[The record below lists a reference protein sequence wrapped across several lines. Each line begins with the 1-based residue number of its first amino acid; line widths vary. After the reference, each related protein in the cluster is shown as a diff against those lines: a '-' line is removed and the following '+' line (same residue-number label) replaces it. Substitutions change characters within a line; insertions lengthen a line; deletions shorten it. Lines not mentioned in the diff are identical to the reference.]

1 MHCYITMKYIFISA
15 VIDKLTKG
23 KSRILSLSI
32 SIVLLILPLLNSKGL
47 ANIVIGKSITFVDF
61 LTLIVF
67 IYFAMNL
74 GFALLNK
81 GGKETNAQVSEAPKF
96 TTGNTIL
103 EKRNYTRV
111 KSNPKEVI
119 SSVIVTKGENKVKG
133 ERQEYFQNEKNEF
146 EKEYKGAFDNTIN
159 ADITDVKEI
168 EAWEETPLA
177 ETSTIFFNHY
187 RTRKYF

>member
-1 MHCYITMKYIFISA
+1 MKYIFISA

-119 SSVIVTKGENKVKG
+119 SSTIVTKGENKVK
-133 ERQEYFQNEKNEF
+133 EEIQEYFQNEKNEF
-146 EKEYKGAFDNTIN
+146 EKEYTGVFQNEIS
-159 ADITDVKEI
+159 ADITDVKGI
-168 EAWEETPLA
+168 EAWQETPLPLA
-177 ETSTIFFNHY
+177 ETALFNTY
-187 RTRKYF
+187 RNKRYF